1 MPLKLTITSYQRLSP
16 DQEATKILDRGSLT
30 IGRAPQSDWVLQDP
44 ERILSKLHG
53 IVDYREGA
61 YFLTD
66 RSQNGIFYNDADE
79 RMPRDQALR
88 INHGD
93 RFALGEYEIEVTL
106 QDEVS
111 DFPETNA
118 DGLSTDL
125 LPPGADLFGVSGS
138 LVDEPAPERA
148 ATDQS
153 LSIDPVPFN
162 DLLSGQHLSGDLQ
175 RSAEAVSARAAT
187 ARPPDLSTPERINFE
202 LPSLISQPPLGKQ
215 RTDAPLIAESAP
227 TDPTPAAVHNPADQ
241 VLPAESVMD
250 RLDPAPVLPSS
261 LPEIA
266 QEPPDDLAKP
276 GAELLIPEDWWTQ
289 PPPAAPLGLPSVSF
303 APAAIPA
310 QPAPSPFAPTHPTA
324 PVAPAP
330 AAQPMPPLSSPSA
343 AADPSGGPRSD
354 RLLQAFCEG
363 AGLPRLKLTE
373 EQLHRIMGNLGG
385 MLRETVRGLMEIL
398 LARSDVKGEFQLD
411 RTSMGPIENNP
422 LKTPPGRPPL
432 TAEEV
437 MVLLLVGQKDAYM
450 LPVQAVREGF
460 DDIKAHQLAVMAGI
474 QAALAR
480 LIERFDPENLE
491 TRLEQSVLDN
501 LWPANR
507 KAKYWDLFISEY
519 QAIAHEAEDD
529 FKKLFGDEFARAY
542 ENQLRLP

>member
-1 MPLKLTITSYQRLSP
+1 M
-16 DQEATKILDRGSLT
+16 
-30 IGRAPQSDWVLQDP
+30 
-44 ERILSKLHG
+44 
-53 IVDYREGA
+53 
-61 YFLTD
+61 
-66 RSQNGIFYNDADE
+66 
-79 RMPRDQALR
+79 
-88 INHGD
+88 
-93 RFALGEYEIEVTL
+93 
-106 QDEVS
+106 
-111 DFPETNA
+111 
-118 DGLSTDL
+118 
-125 LPPGADLFGVSGS
+125 
-138 LVDEPAPERA
+138 
-148 ATDQS
+148 
-153 LSIDPVPFN
+153 
-162 DLLSGQHLSGDLQ
+162 
-175 RSAEAVSARAAT
+175 
-187 ARPPDLSTPERINFE
+187 
-202 LPSLISQPPLGKQ
+202 
-215 RTDAPLIAESAP
+215 
-227 TDPTPAAVHNPADQ
+227 
-241 VLPAESVMD
+241 
-250 RLDPAPVLPSS
+250 
-261 LPEIA
+261 
-266 QEPPDDLAKP
+266 
-276 GAELLIPEDWWTQ
+276 
-289 PPPAAPLGLPSVSF
+289 
-303 APAAIPA
+303 
-310 QPAPSPFAPTHPTA
+310 
-324 PVAPAP
+324 
-330 AAQPMPPLSSPSA
+330 
-343 AADPSGGPRSD
+343 
-354 RLLQAFCEG
+354 
-363 AGLPRLKLTE
+363 PRLKLTE